1 VRSDFPG
8 AAGIP
13 RQLDHVPFDLNRVSP
28 LVIAGLNP
36 AIHPQKTLRR
46 PCRNG
51 FDCGKSAWMRGSSPR
66 MTKET
71 VRIRME
77 SALER
82 DEFRLDRCGSANSSA
97 MERLRINIYV
107 LYIFGSK
114 RYRKSN
120 NNSLM
125 RKMLRRRELFPAVKA
140 VLTATLRKGH
150 RDLPVFFDEL
160 NDAFEAHDAEEYGS
174 IAGAMRALLARHDGK
189 DEAEL
194 YPLAQTR

>member
-1 VRSDFPG
+1 
-8 AAGIP
+8 
-13 RQLDHVPFDLNRVSP
+13 
-28 LVIAGLNP
+28 
-36 AIHPQKTLRR
+36 
-46 PCRNG
+46 
-51 FDCGKSAWMRGSSPR
+51 
-66 MTKET
+66 
-71 VRIRME
+71 
-77 SALER
+77 
-82 DEFRLDRCGSANSSA
+82 
-97 MERLRINIYV
+97 
-107 LYIFGSK
+107 
-114 RYRKSN
+114 
-120 NNSLM
+120 M

>member
-28 LVIAGLNP
+28 LVIAGLDP
-36 AIHPQKTLRR
+36 AIHAEKTLRR
-46 PCRNG
+46 PCRNV

-71 VRIRME
+71 VRIRTE

-82 DEFRLDRCGSANSSA
+82 DEFRLNRCQPIL
-97 MERLRINIYV
+97 RLCQFFRHGTAAYKYISCIY
-107 LYIFGSK
+107 LDLD
-114 RYRKSN
+114 

-125 RKMLRRRELFPAVKA
+125 RKMLRRRELFPAVEGGA
-140 VLTATLRKGH
+140 VDGHAAQGSPRPAGLLRSVERCARSARCRGVWPH
-150 RDLPVFFDEL
+150 RRR
-160 NDAFEAHDAEEYGS
+160 H
-174 IAGAMRALLARHDGK
+174 AGAAR
-189 DEAEL
+189 
-194 YPLAQTR
+194 PSR

>member
-1 VRSDFPG
+1 
-8 AAGIP
+8 
-13 RQLDHVPFDLNRVSP
+13 VPFDLNRVSP
-28 LVIAGLNP
+28 LVIARLNP
-36 AIHPQKTLRR
+36 AIHAEKTLRR
-46 PCRNG
+46 PYRNG

-97 MERLRINIYV
+97 RERLLINIYV

-120 NNSLM
+120 N

-150 RDLPVFFDEL
+150 RDLPVFCDEL
-160 NDAFEAHDAEEYGS
+160 NDAFEAHDAEEYGR